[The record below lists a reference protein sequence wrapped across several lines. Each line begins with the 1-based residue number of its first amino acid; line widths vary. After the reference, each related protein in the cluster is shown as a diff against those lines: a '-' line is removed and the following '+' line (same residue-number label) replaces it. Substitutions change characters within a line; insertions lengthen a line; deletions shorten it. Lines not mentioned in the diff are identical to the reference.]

1 MSEMFRSGDLLLYFN
16 NDVVHLVLLDE
27 VDLDYFIVITSVDED
42 YQYGYKIKIQNLTE
56 KYFLRLDQGV
66 PVTKGH
72 WETYEH
78 ISKAKLSLIIDIQA
92 KEKCTELE
100 DLVEHL

>member
-1 MSEMFRSGDLLLYFN
+1 MNIDFEPGDLLLYFN
-16 NDVVHLVLLDE
+16 GYVVYIVLLDE
-27 VDLDYFIVITSVDED
+27 IDQDFFTIVTSDD
-42 YQYGYKIKIQNLTE
+42 GNYQYGYKIKIKNLRE
-56 KYFLRLDQGV
+56 KYFLRLDKGV

-78 ISKAKLSLIIDIQA
+78 ISKSKLSLIIDFPA
-92 KEKCTELE
+92 KEKVNELE